1 MSENRVPEMV
11 DGPLR
16 LTHDGPVTTLTLHR
30 PERYNALNGEVVA
43 QLGTAVAALA
53 VDPSTRVIVLTGTGQ
68 KAFSAGA
75 DLDELAG
82 LSAGRAHEVLAAG
95 QRVFRALQTCP
106 TPVIAAVNG
115 VALGGGMELA
125 LAATFIL
132 ASERASFGLPEN
144 GLGLIP
150 GYGGTQRLPR
160 LIGRQAAAFVMLT
173 GERLSAERAYACGL
187 LPCPPYPSEALLAQ
201 AHELAHR
208 IAGRSPTANAAIL
221 AAIDR
226 GANTDLD
233 TALAFESALAGLAVG
248 SPDAA
253 EGIAAFRAKRPPV
266 FEGRT

>member
-1 MSENRVPEMV
+1 MSRVAEV
-11 DGPLR
+11 LDGPLR
-16 LTHDGPVTTLTLHR
+16 LAHDGPVTTLTLHR
-30 PERYNALNGEVVA
+30 PERYNALNGAVVA
-43 QLGTAVAALA
+43 QLGAAVAALA
-53 VDPSTRVIVLTGTGQ
+53 ADPSTRVIVLTGTGE

-95 QRVFRALQTCP
+95 QRVFRALETCP
-106 TPVIAAVNG
+106 TPIIAAVNG

-125 LAATFIL
+125 LACTFIL
-132 ASERASFGLPEN
+132 AGERASFGLPEN

-160 LIGRQAAAFVMLT
+160 LIGRHAAAFVMLS
-173 GERLSAERAYACGL
+173 GERLTAERAYAWGL
-187 LPCPPYPSEALLAQ
+187 LPCPPIAPDELLTR

-208 IAGRSPTANAAIL
+208 IAGRSPTATAAIL
-221 AAIDR
+221 QAIDR
-226 GANTDLD
+226 GADTDLN

-253 EGIAAFRAKRPPV
+253 EGIAAFRAKRSPA
-266 FEGRT
+266 FEGCT